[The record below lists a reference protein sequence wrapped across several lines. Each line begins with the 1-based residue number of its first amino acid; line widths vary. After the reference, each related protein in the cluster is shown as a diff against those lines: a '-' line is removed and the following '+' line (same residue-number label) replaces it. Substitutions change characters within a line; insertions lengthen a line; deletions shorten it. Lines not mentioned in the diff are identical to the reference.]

1 MTYVPALLTTVT
13 AAVRRRLATTRGAVR
28 DAGASAL
35 EFAIIAA
42 VTVLAASVIGGLVY
56 TIVGD
61 RAEELENCSTQAVG
75 SACDDGPGGGGPA
88 GD

>member
-42 VTVLAASVIGGLVY
+42 VTVLAASVIGGIVF
-56 TIVGD
+56 TIVND
-61 RAEELENCSTQAVG
+61 KTDELEQCGTVATG
-75 SACDDGPGGGGPA
+75 AACEGGGGPA
-88 GD
+88 GG